1 MGLKAKSDLVLT
13 LMIMIIYSSLT
24 PSEVCSQEGVDSYV
38 CGKER
43 RDPPHCTVQSTEPLM
58 SCSLRGRP
66 GSR

>member
-1 MGLKAKSDLVLT
+1 MGLKAISDLMLT
-13 LMIMIIYSSLT
+13 LVIMIIFCSLT

-43 RDPPHCTVQSTEPLM
+43 RDPHCNVQSTEPLM
-58 SCSLRGRP
+58 SCELRGRP